1 MVAALGALG
10 SSGGAWEPPAAGT
23 PETLGLAWVQ
33 PPPVSSGCPGRSN
46 ASRGP
51 GLAAQVPEPQLQVT
65 SESRHQGRVTLAT
78 LLPQQPTP
86 RSPSRASTSPPWR
99 LLGHPPS
106 CLPASSSGFVS
117 TGTPMAALGAHRVDS
132 VKRQRCTSRVM
143 RGPFTI
149 TNHRNQKLD
158 GTEPP
163 LGRASVA

>member
-1 MVAALGALG
+1 MQRWVPWARLAGRGNLQLLAPPRHSGWPGCSPHQCPQGARAGLMRA
-10 SSGGAWEPPAAGT
+10 GGQGW
-23 PETLGLAWVQ
+23 LHRF
-33 PPPVSSGCPGRSN
+33 RSLN
-46 ASRGP
+46 FRSPLNPDTR
-51 GLAAQVPEPQLQVT
+51 
-65 SESRHQGRVTLAT
+65 GRVTLAT